1 MKNTLIEPVDSA
13 PAVVSRLAV
22 GGKLRLVWT
31 NERGGM
37 TFSAGNHFIK
47 WNPYSTG
54 LDLEAER
61 LRLAWAIRWHPV
73 PKVLAWGADD
83 EAQWLVTSALPGE
96 GAVTEAWIAQPRDA
110 ARAIGRGLRTL
121 HDALPIAECP
131 FDWSIE
137 ARTQGRVSAESLGA
151 PPVDRLVV
159 CHGDACSP
167 NTIIAPDGSFAGH
180 VDLGS
185 LGVADRWADLAV
197 ASMNLDY
204 DFEGSWED
212 ELFSAYGIARDE
224 ERIEFYRHLWENE
237 DKIGIPQ
244 GSEQSPN
251 KAMHATREDARA

>member
-1 MKNTLIEPVDSA
+1 MRSTLIEPTTTV
-13 PAVVSRLAV
+13 PAIVSRVA
-22 GGKLRLVWT
+22 GGGALQLVWT

-37 TFSAGNHFIK
+37 TFRTGNRFIK
-47 WNPYSTG
+47 WNPHSTR

-61 LRLAWAIRWHPV
+61 LRLEWAVRWHPV
-73 PKVLAWGADD
+73 PKVLAWGTDD

-96 GAVTEAWIAQPRDA
+96 GAVTEAWKARPRDA
-110 ARAIGRGLRTL
+110 ARAIGRGLRIL
-121 HDALPIAECP
+121 HDALPVAACP

-137 ARTQGRVSAESLGA
+137 TRTQRRVTAESLGA
-151 PPVDRLVV
+151 PLVDRLVV

-204 DFEGSWED
+204 NFDGSWES

-224 ERIEFYRHLWENE
+224 GRIEFYRYLWENE
-237 DKIGIPQ
+237 DQIGVPQ
-244 GSEQSPN
+244 DSEQLPN
-251 KAMHATREDARA
+251 KGMQATRG